1 MLYKKRVA
9 VADRPA
15 PACDMRCTSRKDLF
29 EKDDST
35 VSSG

>member
-15 PACDMRCTSRKDLF
+15 PACDMRCTSRKDHF

>member
-1 MLYKKRVA
+1 MLYNKRVA
-9 VADRPA
+9 VADT
-15 PACDMRCTSRKDLF
+15 ACDMCCMSRKDLF